1 MFYVICFDISDNK
14 VRYRAVKAIK
24 GFGYRVQKSVFE
36 CPDLTE
42 KRLLTLKDKLEALID
57 HETDSIRYYR
67 LCRACLQTVEW
78 SGHGFAPH
86 TDKFMVL

>member
-1 MFYVICFDISDNK
+1 MFYVICFDISNNK

-42 KRLLTLKDKLEALID
+42 KRLLTLKDTLEGLID
-57 HETDSIRYYR
+57 HGTDSIRYYR
-67 LCRACLQTVEW
+67 LCRSCLPAVEW
-78 SGHGFAPH
+78 SAIGRPPH
-86 TDKFMVL
+86 TDTFLVL